1 MISFLKGILRNNS
14 MTEITVD
21 VNGVGYEVFIPLSTY
36 DKLPAEG
43 GDVSLFIHTNVKDDA
58 IQLFGFWTEI
68 EKKLFRLLINQVSGV
83 GPKLALNVLSSVSPA
98 TLFSAVSNGD
108 AKSLG
113 KVSGIGKKTAERIVL
128 ELRNKMKDEQFS
140 SLAVSEKNSSRA
152 DTKLSKAFEDA
163 VLALTQL
170 GFKYETVSKAV
181 HEAAKDMKDSETN
194 TENLVRNAL
203 QKLNQ

>member
-1 MISFLKGILRNNS
+1 
-14 MTEITVD
+14 
-21 VNGVGYEVFIPLSTY
+21 
-36 DKLPAEG
+36 
-43 GDVSLFIHTNVKDDA
+43 
-58 IQLFGFWTEI
+58 
-68 EKKLFRLLINQVSGV
+68 
-83 GPKLALNVLSSVSPA
+83 
-98 TLFSAVSNGD
+98 
-108 AKSLG
+108 
-113 KVSGIGKKTAERIVL
+113 
-128 ELRNKMKDEQFS
+128 MKDEQFS